1 VVPLRRSEELQ
12 IELLRLGLRA
22 SASEMEEVGRAGQ
35 RDASM
40 DDIVADTHAA
50 IRYVGARWAKLHPL
64 VCPSR

>member
-1 VVPLRRSEELQ
+1 
-12 IELLRLGLRA
+12 
-22 SASEMEEVGRAGQ
+22 
-35 RDASM
+35 M